1 MWAHLARLRAISQE
15 PWLVCGDFNE
25 ELWQG
30 EHLSRT
36 PRAEG
41 QMLAIRDCLL
51 LCELHDLGFTGV
63 PYTYNNGQDGYMNI
77 QVRLDRACAD
87 EPWRDLFPAAKAC
100 TWLHRA
106 RITALFFFS

>member
-1 MWAHLARLRAISQE
+1 MRVLILLGEELLFMVNLGEAISQE

-41 QMLAIRDCLL
+41 QMLAFRDCLL
-51 LCELHDLGFTGV
+51 LCELEDLGFTGD
-63 PYTYNNGQDGYMNI
+63 PYTYNNGQDWYRNI
-77 QVRLDRACAD
+77 QVRLDRATCTNTFLN
-87 EPWRDLFPAAKAC
+87 LFPE
-100 TWLHRA
+100 T
-106 RITALFFFS
+106 